1 MDQIQR
7 LHIGGQQVKPGWK
20 ILNIQP
26 GPGVDFVGD
35 ISDLSQF
42 ESESFQ
48 EIYAS
53 HVLEHVPQAKFIQTL
68 KGLHRILKTGGA
80 LMISVPDL
88 DTLCGHFTQL
98 AGTNNTEAR
107 IHVMRMIFGGQVD
120 SHDFHHIGLSS
131 DILAKF
137 AGEAGFRTMQR
148 VRAFEVFNDT
158 SDYAPYGPPISLN
171 VIITK

>member
-1 MDQIQR
+1 MDEIPR
-7 LHIGGQQVKPGWK
+7 LHIGGTQVKPGWK

-42 ESESFQ
+42 ASESFQ

-53 HVLEHVPQAKFIQTL
+53 HVLEHVPQAKFVQTL
-68 KGLHRILKTGGA
+68 RGLHRTLKMGGA
-80 LMISVPDL
+80 LMISIPDL

-107 IHVMRMIFGGQVD
+107 IHVMRMIFGGQAD
-120 SHDFHHIGLSS
+120 SHDFHYIGLSF

-137 AGEAGFRTMQR
+137 AGESGFRTMKR
-148 VRAFEVFNDT
+148 VRAFDVFKDT
-158 SDYAPYGPPISLN
+158 SDYAPYGEPISLN
-171 VIITK
+171 VILYK